1 MIMLSTLQVASGQNR
16 FLTIPS
22 SYSNQPTIV
31 DGVDDDWRDNNNHRY
46 NEPSNIFETNG
57 IAGINHLV
65 GQILVR
71 NNDTHLSFFIKLN
84 TTYPIHN
91 GHRFISILFDENGD
105 GVSNVGDD
113 DIGIGTGGRQYKT
126 FLIDNYIDEEHKIR
140 LDPPT
145 DVKTFQAAIKYL
157 SDTKLQAEL
166 VIPFKD
172 TNDYYDFKMSVP
184 HTITFML
191 GYFAGETNAVD
202 GIHDTNMNRTNA
214 YSSFV
219 EGFAYKIA
227 QKPADIIVSA
237 VGVLAIFIVSFAS
250 CLGILLFILRKK
262 ANGQSSKKG
271 NTLALI
277 LIPRDKRVS
286 IAILSILVLSLI
298 LVYVNPVVIDNLRDS
313 INAVSESMQNQNL
326 VEISLYALIL
336 GIISALLSVV
346 FLRRSK
352 GLLSKIV
359 SHQQILLKASVILFV
374 FALIPIAVTPILFI
388 TTGIPAILKNP
399 IIGTIQAH
407 ISIVDDFIE
416 SGISSIIMLP
426 LFQAFSIWIPSAFLV
441 YMVYELR
448 ASNPLS
454 KRFKIILFSISLIL
468 FVAIAIWNVY
478 GLFYAAPDKANYTS
492 FLFGPTVSTIILSFL
507 AVSGYVRTIKGSISK
522 LGIGRIRRT
531 LTFRSQ
537 KSEMQLKDKELANTS
552 KNEKR
557 NGWRRLSFNTVA
569 IILLILSSIG
579 LAKNLFLLTVPFANT
594 EFPLGYSLVNDIFLK
609 LMSAYAISAN
619 SGVDS
624 LAAAKV
630 VYNSFVVF
638 FSLFWIYD
646 IIMIFRGFGEDFLNS
661 DNLVYRKLRKNVGP
675 LTAMVFLSLMILF
688 AVGQSSLDNK
698 ANEIN
703 IALPEWVRQ
712 QIGVQSTENQLLSN
726 LTSQLAFLTGM
737 ATLVGLIYIIFRS
750 RVFTKK
756 WLRMVPKTGPQ

>member
-1 MIMLSTLQVASGQNR
+1 M
-16 FLTIPS
+16 
-22 SYSNQPTIV
+22 
-31 DGVDDDWRDNNNHRY
+31 
-46 NEPSNIFETNG
+46 
-57 IAGINHLV
+57 
-65 GQILVR
+65 
-71 NNDTHLSFFIKLN
+71 KLN
-84 TTYPIHN
+84 TSNPIYN

-113 DIGIGTGGRQYKT
+113 DIGIGTGGTQYKT
-126 FLIDNYIDEEHKIR
+126 FLIDNYIDEDHKIR
-140 LDPPT
+140 PDPPT

-157 SDTKLQAEL
+157 SDTKLQAEF

-191 GYFAGETNAVD
+191 GYTAGDPNVVNS
-202 GIHDTNMNRTNA
+202 IHDANTNSTSA

-219 EGFAYKIA
+219 EGFAYQIA
-227 QKPADIIVSA
+227 QKPAVTIVFA
-237 VGVLAIFIVSFAS
+237 VDVLAIFIASFAS
-250 CLGILLFILRKK
+250 CLGMLLFILRKK
-262 ANGQSSKKG
+262 TNGQKSKKG
-271 NTLALI
+271 NALTLI
-277 LIPRDKRVS
+277 HIPRDKRVS
-286 IAILSILVLSLI
+286 IAILSVLVLSLI
-298 LVYVNPVVIDNLRDS
+298 LVYVNPVVIENLRNS
-313 INAVSESMQNQNL
+313 LNAVSESMQNQNL
-326 VEISLYALIL
+326 VEISLYALVF

-352 GLLSKIV
+352 VLLSKIV
-359 SHQQILLKASVILFV
+359 SHQQILLKASVVLCV
-374 FALIPIAVTPILFI
+374 FALIPIAVSPILFI

-407 ISIVDDFIE
+407 VSIVDDFIE
-416 SGISSIIMLP
+416 SGISSMIMLP
-426 LFQAFSIWIPSAFLV
+426 LFQVFSIWIPSAFLI

-448 ASNPLS
+448 SSNPLTR
-454 KRFKIILFSISLIL
+454 RFKIILLSVSLIL

-492 FLFGPTVSTIILSFL
+492 FLFGPTVSTLILSFL
-507 AVSGYVRTIKGSISK
+507 AVGGYVSTIKGSIHK
-522 LGIGRIRRT
+522 LGIRRGT
-531 LTFRSQ
+531 ITFSSQ
-537 KSEMQLKDKELANTS
+537 KSKMQQKDKELTNTS
-552 KNEKR
+552 KTKKR
-557 NGWRRLSFNTVA
+557 SGWRRLSFNTVA
-569 IILLILSSIG
+569 IILLTLSILG
-579 LAKNLFLLTVPFANT
+579 LVKNLFLLTVPFANT

-609 LMSAYAISAN
+609 LISTYAISAN

-661 DNLVYRKLRKNVGP
+661 DNIVYKKLRKNVGP

-688 AVGQSSLDNK
+688 AIGQSSLDNK

-703 IALPEWVRQ
+703 VALPEWVRQ

-737 ATLVGLIYIIFRS
+737 ATLVGLVYLIYRS
-750 RVFTKK
+750 GVFTKK
-756 WLRMVPKTGPQ
+756 WLRMVPKTGAQ